1 MSGGGFVHRL
11 SRFSASVASILVFT
25 MVEVYVTESAD
36 LTTLLNLHTIIPLY
50 PNPEIEVDDFIFRN
64 TGATEDSPPMELP
77 AEKFQV
83 KGFGEWGNRYK
94 QVLYCVR
101 VRGDGEADVL
111 AGVHSPLRVRRRR

>member
-64 TGATEDSPPMELP
+64 AGATEDSPPMET
-77 AEKFQV
+77 ASGKV
-83 KGFGEWGNRYK
+83 SGE
-94 QVLYCVR
+94 
-101 VRGDGEADVL
+101 
-111 AGVHSPLRVRRRR
+111 GVW

>member
-1 MSGGGFVHRL
+1 MHRL

-101 VRGDGEADVL
+101 VRGDGEADAL